1 MNAANTPMVVGSAA
15 VKAAGVVV
23 DREPD
28 FDVQHGLDK
37 TEKGKPVASIRNV
50 AHILQHD
57 ERWSGRLRWSELHDE
72 AHLDGAALT
81 DDAETEL
88 AIWLDD
94 VYGLR
99 VSPETLNRATAYVA
113 HREPYDPVRDY
124 LNACVWD
131 GVPRLAELL
140 PRHFSAEDTPLNRRF
155 GVAFMVSAVARAFK
169 PGCKVDTMLVLIGGQ
184 GQQKSTTICALV
196 PDEAWFAD
204 TTLDLNSKEGFLQIK
219 GIWIYEVAELNALR
233 RASNEQAKAFLSSR
247 VDRFRRP
254 YGRHIEAHPR
264 RVVLVGSANRD
275 EILTDESGGRRFWPV
290 RVGTMNAAGIA
301 AIRDQL
307 WAEAV
312 ARFRGGETWW
322 LTREEEG
329 WLKDAQLLH
338 EEPDAWEPRLE
349 GWVAHQD
356 APFTVEQAL
365 GDGLGLPFE
374 RWDKK
379 VRQRVGRALARLGC
393 TKTRPRSVEK
403 PRAWCWERPPSM
415 DPGENHG
422 AA

>member
-1 MNAANTPMVVGSAA
+1 MNNASTAIVVSESA
-15 VKAAGVVV
+15 VRAAGVVV

-28 FDVQHGLDK
+28 PDVQHGLDK

-50 AHILQHD
+50 AHVLQHD
-57 ERWSGRLRWSELHDE
+57 ERWTGRLQWSEFNDE

-81 DDAETEL
+81 DDRETEL

-94 VYGLR
+94 VYALR
-99 VSPETLNRATAYVA
+99 AAPENLHRAMVFVA
-113 HREPYDPVRDY
+113 RRNPYDPVRSY
-124 LNACVWD
+124 LEGLTWD
-131 GVPRLAELL
+131 GVPRLAGLL
-140 PRHFSAEDTPLNRRF
+140 PTYFSAEDTPLNRRF
-155 GVAFMVSAVARAFK
+155 GVAFMVSAVARVFR

-184 GQQKSTTICALV
+184 GQQKSTAVGALM
-196 PDEAWFAD
+196 PRESWFAD
-204 TTLDLNSKEGFLQIK
+204 TKIDLSSKDAYMLLTGV
-219 GIWIYEVAELNALR
+219 WVYEVAELNALSG
-233 RASNEQAKAFLSSR
+233 ASNEAVKAWLSSR
-247 VDRFRRP
+247 VDRYRRP
-254 YGRHIEAHPR
+254 YGRHVEAHPR
-264 RVVLVGSANRD
+264 RVVLIGTGNRD
-275 EILTDESGGRRFWPV
+275 EFLTDDTGGRRFWPS
-290 RVGTMNAAGIA
+290 RVGAVDVAGII

-312 ARFRGGETWW
+312 ARFRAGETWW

-338 EEPDAWEPRLE
+338 QEPDAWEPRLE
-349 GWVAHQD
+349 AWVAHQD

-365 GDGLGLPFE
+365 GEALGLPFD
-374 RWDKK
+374 RWDKR

-403 PRAWCWERPPSM
+403 ARAWCWERPARM
-415 DPGENHG
+415 DRGENDG